1 MKNKLL
7 ATLSVTFSSIFLLI
21 LSFPNFI
28 LAKELKGLVE
38 ENFGERYYGV
48 YIEDY
53 KLGYVVNKLSQNKDE
68 VVADFS
74 MNLRLPAKL
83 AKAEVEG
90 AKYTLSQTITQHKF
104 EKKTDFFKKE
114 LEFEEKYRS
123 KPTVYR
129 KSKWSTLSI
138 GTTFMRYLSK

>member
-1 MKNKLL
+1 MILR
-7 ATLSVTFSSIFLLI
+7 SITTYLFI

-28 LAKELKGLVE
+28 LAGEGELKGLVE

-74 MNLRLPAKL
+74 MNLRLPAGL

-104 EKKTDFFKKE
+104 EKK
-114 LEFEEKYRS
+114 LAC
-123 KPTVYR
+123 
-129 KSKWSTLSI
+129 
-138 GTTFMRYLSK
+138 